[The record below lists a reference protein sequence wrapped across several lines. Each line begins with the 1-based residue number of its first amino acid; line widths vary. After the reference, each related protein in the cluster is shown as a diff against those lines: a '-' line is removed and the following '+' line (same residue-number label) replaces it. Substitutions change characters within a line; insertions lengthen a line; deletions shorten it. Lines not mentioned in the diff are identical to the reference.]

1 MLHVVNDVEPL
12 KKSGSF
18 NQLFGIS
25 LGKIEAI
32 NPQNPFAF
40 SNLISLFSFSINY
53 LFSIEEFLSF
63 LLSSENIKF

>member
-1 MLHVVNDVEPL
+1 MKDVEPL

-25 LGKIEAI
+25 LGKIEVI
-32 NPQNPFAF
+32 YPQNPFAF
-40 SNLISLFSFSINY
+40 STLISLFNFSINY
-53 LFSIEEFLSF
+53 LFSIEVFLSF